1 MGYIICRT
9 VLCAVCSVLSHI
21 QLFATSWTVAH
32 QATLS
37 MGLSRREYW
46 NGLPFPSPKDGSN
59 PGMGP
64 ASPALA
70 GGFFTTGITWEAP
83 MLFVR
88 NLRSSLLAQYDSLS
102 FEKEHSDSCP

>member
-1 MGYIICRT
+1 MGYVICCT
-9 VLCAVCSVLSHI
+9 VLCAQSSVIYNSL
-21 QLFATSWTVAH
+21 TVAH

-37 MGLSRREYW
+37 MGLSRQEYW
-46 NGLPFPSPKDGSN
+46 NGLPFPSPKDGPN

-83 MLFVR
+83 VLFVR
-88 NLRSSLLAQYDSLS
+88 NLPSSLLAQNDSLS
-102 FEKEHSDSCP
+102 FEKEHSNSCP